1 MVISLIG
8 KQKGGQPVDS
18 NLVIQLVNEYG
29 DQLYR
34 YAYHMTRDEEDAQ
47 DIIQEVFLK
56 VLRLKRLDG
65 IENISAYLYSI
76 TYNCTVDFIKGKNRR
91 RFIKLFSH
99 GTSKSAEKEYLDENV
114 NSIIKEALNQL
125 SYEDR
130 TVFLLRNLEDMEYST
145 ISSIMNIKEA
155 TLRKKYERSRKKI
168 RKYLQ
173 DKEAFKSETREE
185 YIERLRKKAEKEDS
199 RFAYEP
205 CKMLDEV
212 SILTL
217 QYSDENNNIFELSIQ
232 NLDDLGYKETSSEFD
247 PDNIKELKVGSID
260 VILEQNPY
268 ANARFVIDNNRY
280 YLYSLSRG
288 SEEDIIKLIE
298 ALDNTL

>member
-99 GTSKSAEKEYLDENV
+99 GT
-114 NSIIKEALNQL
+114 
-125 SYEDR
+125 
-130 TVFLLRNLEDMEYST
+130 
-145 ISSIMNIKEA
+145 
-155 TLRKKYERSRKKI
+155 
-168 RKYLQ
+168 
-173 DKEAFKSETREE
+173 
-185 YIERLRKKAEKEDS
+185 
-199 RFAYEP
+199 
-205 CKMLDEV
+205 
-212 SILTL
+212 
-217 QYSDENNNIFELSIQ
+217 
-232 NLDDLGYKETSSEFD
+232 
-247 PDNIKELKVGSID
+247 
-260 VILEQNPY
+260 
-268 ANARFVIDNNRY
+268 
-280 YLYSLSRG
+280 
-288 SEEDIIKLIE
+288 
-298 ALDNTL
+298 